1 MRIKKTLV
9 METYTINYY
18 QRATVTL
25 AAAYCRFNVL
35 GGQAIALHGS
45 QRRMGSWRGKEIE
58 ESRILAAAPWA
69 LIIFSGA

>member
-1 MRIKKTLV
+1 

-45 QRRMGSWRGKEIE
+45 QSGVGVGSWRGKEME
-58 ESRILAAAPWA
+58 ESRILAAATWA
-69 LIIFSGA
+69 LIIFRGA